1 MRDDC
6 GLDQSG
12 RHGSRKNWL
21 HFESIFDVKPI
32 RVLAGL
38 GFKYGKDRG
47 QEWLQDFRLEQ
58 YPSI

>member
-12 RHGSRKNWL
+12 RNGSGKNL
-21 HFESIFDVKPI
+21 LRFESIFDVKPI

-38 GFKYGKDRG
+38 DVKYGKDRG
-47 QEWLQDFRLEQ
+47 QE
-58 YPSI
+58 